1 MVVLNA
7 LSDRNPLHFD
17 VGVRDA
23 RHNEHQVRARRR
35 VGGGGSILISPLH
48 VPPECAPS
56 TTLSSLIPG
65 VATLHT
71 LELRASIEVLLR
83 ARDPRAQT
91 ACRAAIPLPDFHDD
105 GSLAIHHRSARTGWS
120 QGHGFRQEF
129 HPVGWPDSQCRSPTP
144 SHRRP
149 APAPR

>member
-23 RHNEHQVRARRR
+23 RHNGHQVRARRR

-71 LELRASIEVLLR
+71 LECARRVFSSALTLLGEVAGMGSTARIGRAHSDH
-83 ARDPRAQT
+83 A
-91 ACRAAIPLPDFHDD
+91 
-105 GSLAIHHRSARTGWS
+105 RSAST
-120 QGHGFRQEF
+120 ETM
-129 HPVGWPDSQCRSPTP
+129 PAISPSILLSVTTLP
-144 SHRRP
+144 P
-149 APAPR
+149 

>member
-71 LELRASIEVLLR
+71 LELRASSLFLR
-83 ARDPRAQT
+83 AYPTRRGGWYGLNCA
-91 ACRAAIPLPDFHDD
+91 
-105 GSLAIHHRSARTGWS
+105 HR
-120 QGHGFRQEF
+120 
-129 HPVGWPDSQCRSPTP
+129 P
-144 SHRRP
+144 STF
-149 APAPR
+149 